1 MSAYPA
7 SAGRLSAT
15 TRQDLSAAFRRIH
28 VHRGLA
34 IGSLIVAALVAFE
47 VFNFGTTEFALTDLL
62 GNLHFGAVSWATV
75 LALAFCGIDF
85 AGLVRLFTP
94 SSEAQEPA
102 EVWYLMGAWFLAA
115 TMNATLTWWGVSLA
129 LLNHQSLGG
138 AIVGAATLQ
147 KAAPV
152 FVAVLV
158 WIVRVLII
166 GALSLSGRRIFSLD
180 ARRLSSRL
188 RFAPAHH
195 GATSQPASRP
205 TETLRRTVIP
215 PGPSTQAA
223 MSAGAALRHG

>member
-7 SAGRLSAT
+7 SAGRLGADL
-15 TRQDLSAAFRRIH
+15 RQDLSAALRRIH
-28 VHRGLA
+28 VHRGVV
-34 IGSLIVAALVAFE
+34 IGSTIVAALLAFE
-47 VFNFGTTEFALTDLL
+47 AFNFGTTEYALTDLL
-62 GNLHFGAVSWATV
+62 GDLHFGVVSWATV

-94 SSEAQEPA
+94 SSEAQGPA
-102 EVWYLMGAWFLAA
+102 EVWYLIGAWFLAA

-129 LLNHQSLGG
+129 LLHHQSLGG

-180 ARRLSSRL
+180 APRPASRL
-188 RFAPAHH
+188 RFA
-195 GATSQPASRP
+195 SASREAP
-205 TETLRRTVIP
+205 PAGTLRRTNIP
-215 PGPSTQAA
+215 AGSSPQVAMPVSAA
-223 MSAGAALRHG
+223 PRHG